1 MPDQRIVNEHGI
13 SQGMYCKRR
22 DQLLTD
28 GAELFERSGVDHAR
42 KRLERENR
50 KLKETIGEL
59 TMEFKKRLVKRHTS
73 MCQANQELLLRIQQ
87 LKAKHPYWG
96 YRRIWAYL
104 KYHEKLPVNRKR
116 IFRLMKENHLLVP
129 KNRLLKAPRKAKTQK
144 PRTFIPNRYLFPIGI
159 GASI

>member
-1 MPDQRIVNEHGI
+1 
-13 SQGMYCKRR
+13 
-22 DQLLTD
+22 
-28 GAELFERSGVDHAR
+28 
-42 KRLERENR
+42 
-50 KLKETIGEL
+50 
-59 TMEFKKRLVKRHTS
+59 

-129 KNRLLKAPRKAKTQK
+129 KNRFLKAPRKAKTQK
-144 PRTFIPNRYLFPIGI
+144 PRTVIPNRYWGI
-159 GASI
+159 DMTKVMIPAFGWVYLHVVIDWGTKKLLSAHMSLTSSLSDLKASSARKIIKA